1 MSESVSRLDKV
12 CDLSLLKPKNA
23 LKKAQLINDLL
34 VLLRQKVADYP
45 ATYQLK
51 ACSEFLLYVC
61 NIVENLVKKS
71 YNINKKDLVKDV
83 FKQLLALT
91 EPELKILDASIEFLW
106 SNELIQKI
114 ASSKKVVKWVKKK
127 VEIFC

>member
-1 MSESVSRLDKV
+1 MTESVSRLDKV

-114 ASSKKVVKWVKKK
+114 ASSKKVIKWVKKK
-127 VEIFC
+127 AEIFC

>member
-1 MSESVSRLDKV
+1 MSESVARLDKV

-45 ATYQLK
+45 ASYQLK

-114 ASSKKVVKWVKKK
+114 ASSKKVVKWIQKK
-127 VEIFC
+127 VEVFC